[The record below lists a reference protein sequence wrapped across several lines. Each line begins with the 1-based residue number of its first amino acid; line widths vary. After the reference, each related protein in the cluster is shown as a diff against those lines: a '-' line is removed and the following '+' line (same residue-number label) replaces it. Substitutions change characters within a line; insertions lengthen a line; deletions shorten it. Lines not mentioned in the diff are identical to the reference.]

1 MKAALDASAVLDE
14 AVERVKRIIVGAA
27 ETAAMESSAARE
39 EADAAKKNAME
50 QIQSTKSNCVEQVA
64 AIKEK
69 FELETAS
76 LEIENDELHAA
87 NADNIAELKKLDV
100 ENCHLRDEVE
110 AMKGAHE
117 AAAKAQADLNAAL
130 LAQQDLMAE
139 LSDLKDRLAAS
150 EQRAAVAEAKI
161 EVMTQMKGE

>member
-1 MKAALDASAVLDE
+1 
-14 AVERVKRIIVGAA
+14 
-27 ETAAMESSAARE
+27 
-39 EADAAKKNAME
+39 
-50 QIQSTKSNCVEQVA
+50 
-64 AIKEK
+64 
-69 FELETAS
+69 
-76 LEIENDELHAA
+76 
-87 NADNIAELKKLDV
+87 
-100 ENCHLRDEVE
+100 
-110 AMKGAHE
+110 MKGAHE